1 MAFHLFN
8 TELAHAASDPE
19 ITGGVSSSAF
29 IHPRGLRNVGITIPS
44 SGNLDVDN
52 SLIVGTPGNTI
63 QRTANNQ
70 ISIYTSGAERA
81 RIENDGNFVFFDA
94 ISETTQNSFSTSVGA
109 GLNFDV
115 TSGTVF
121 LGSGSSN
128 ITGFNFINV
137 PTNNSRSLT
146 VSTMLLNNTS
156 YIYGDA
162 CTVNGTLIPGGV
174 RWAGGSIPYATT
186 GTDILTFSIVR
197 DNAGTTRVFGF
208 GATNLI

>member
-29 IHPRGLRNVGITIPS
+29 IHPRGLSNVGITIPS

-137 PTNNSRSLT
+137 PTNNNRSLT
-146 VSTMLLNNTS
+146 VSAMLLNTGS
-156 YIYGDA
+156 YTYGDS
-162 CTVNGTLIPGGV
+162 CTINGSNVAGGV
-174 RWAGGSIPYATT
+174 RWPLGIQPTATT
-186 GTDILTFSIVR
+186 GTDILTFSIIR
-197 DNAGTTRVFGF
+197 DNAGNTRVFAF
-208 GATNLI
+208 TTTNLI